1 MKESSAWALKLLIP
15 PQEMYVESD
24 EFWLVLAC
32 AAANKNNSNKYKYL

>member
-24 EFWLVLAC
+24 GEKVQTYNLNYGMPWLCL
-32 AAANKNNSNKYKYL
+32 